1 MLILKAKIRSAH
13 GRKTEDLRKSGCL
26 PAVLYG
32 PGLKKNLDLEVNYKE
47 FINIFQETGRT
58 SFLQLE
64 VEEHLPKKPSTFLVL
79 VNNIQ
84 KNPLTLALSHIDF
97 YQPAATKEIKV
108 KVPLVF
114 EGEAGAIKNFGGTL
128 VKNIQEIQVQ
138 ALPQNLPHEIKVNLE
153 TLDELEKS
161 ILIKNLII
169 PNGVKILKNP
179 EEIVAQVMPPE
190 EIEEELAR
198 PVEEKIDQVGTVEK
212 EKKEKEESI
221 SSVNTPEKH
230 KKES

>member
-1 MLILKAKIRSAH
+1 MLILKVKIRSVH

-32 PGLKKNLDLEVNYKE
+32 PGLKKNLDLEVDYKE
-47 FINIFQETGRT
+47 FVNVFQETGRT

-64 VEEHLPKKPSTFLVL
+64 VEEHSSKKPSVFLVL

-108 KVPLVF
+108 KVPLIF
-114 EGEAGAIKNFGGTL
+114 EGEAGAVKDFGGTL

-138 ALPQNLPHEIKVNLE
+138 ALPQNLPHEIKVNLK

-161 ILIKNLII
+161 ILVKDLVI
-169 PNGVKILKNP
+169 PAGVKILKNP
-179 EEIVAQVMPPE
+179 EEIIVQVMPPE
-190 EIEEELAR
+190 EIEEELAK

-212 EKKEKEESI
+212 EKKEKE
-221 SSVNTPEKH
+221 VEKEEP
-230 KKES
+230 KES

>member
-1 MLILKAKIRSAH
+1 MLILKAKIRSVH
-13 GRKTEDLRKSGCL
+13 GRKTEDLRKGGCL

-32 PGLKKNLDLEVNYKE
+32 PGLKKNLDLEVDYKE
-47 FINIFQETGRT
+47 FVNVFQETGRT

-64 VEEHLPKKPSTFLVL
+64 VEEHLPKKPSVFLVL

-108 KVPLVF
+108 KVPLIF
-114 EGEAGAIKNFGGTL
+114 EGEAGAVKDFGGTL

-138 ALPQNLPHEIKVNLE
+138 ALPQNLPHEIKVNLK

-161 ILIKNLII
+161 ILVKDLVI
-169 PNGVKILKNP
+169 PAGVKILKNP
-179 EEIVAQVMPPE
+179 EEIIVQVMPPE
-190 EIEEELAR
+190 EIEEELAK

-212 EKKEKEESI
+212 EKKEKEVEKEEPEES
-221 SSVNTPEKH
+221 
-230 KKES
+230 

>member
-26 PAVLYG
+26 PAILYG
-32 PGLKKNLDLEVNYKE
+32 PGLKKNLDLEVDYKE
-47 FINIFQETGRT
+47 FVNVFQETGRT

-64 VEEHLPKKPSTFLVL
+64 VEEHLPKKPSVFLVL

-108 KVPLVF
+108 KVPLIF
-114 EGEAGAIKNFGGTL
+114 EGEAGAVKDFGGTL

-138 ALPQNLPHEIKVNLE
+138 ALPQNLPHEIKVNLK

-161 ILIKNLII
+161 ILVKDLVI
-169 PNGVKILKNP
+169 PAGVKILKNP
-179 EEIVAQVMPPE
+179 EEIIVQVMPPE
-190 EIEEELAR
+190 EIEEELAK
-198 PVEEKIDQVGTVEK
+198 PVEEKIDQVGAVEK
-212 EKKEKEESI
+212 EKKEVEKEE
-221 SSVNTPEKH
+221 P
-230 KKES
+230 KES

>member
-13 GRKTEDLRKSGCL
+13 GRKTEDLRKGGCL

-32 PGLKKNLDLEVNYKE
+32 PGLKKNLDLEVDYKE
-47 FINIFQETGRT
+47 FVNVFQETGRT

-64 VEEHLPKKPSTFLVL
+64 VEEHLPKKPSVFLVL

-108 KVPLVF
+108 KVPLIF
-114 EGEAGAIKNFGGTL
+114 EGEAGAVKDFGGTL

-138 ALPQNLPHEIKVNLE
+138 ALPQNLPHEIKVNLK

-161 ILIKNLII
+161 ILVKDLVI
-169 PNGVKILKNP
+169 PAGVKILKNP
-179 EEIVAQVMPPE
+179 EEIIVQVMPPE
-190 EIEEELAR
+190 EIEEELAK
-198 PVEEKIDQVGTVEK
+198 PVEEKIDQVGAVEK
-212 EKKEKEESI
+212 EKKEVEKEE
-221 SSVNTPEKH
+221 P
-230 KKES
+230 KES

>member
-1 MLILKAKIRSAH
+1 MLILKAKTRSVH
-13 GRKTEDLRKSGCL
+13 GRKTEELRKGGYL

-32 PGLKKNLDLEVNYKE
+32 PGLKNNLDLEVDYKE
-47 FINIFQETGRT
+47 FVRVFQETGRT

-64 VEEHLPKKPSTFLVL
+64 VEEDSKKPSTFLVL

-108 KVPLVF
+108 KVPLIF
-114 EGEAGAIKNFGGTL
+114 EGEAGAVKNFGGTL

-138 ALPQNLPHEIKVNLE
+138 ALPENLPHEIKVNLE

-161 ILIKNLII
+161 ILVKDLVI
-169 PNGVKILKNP
+169 PTGVKILKNP
-179 EEIVAQVMPPE
+179 EEIIVQVMPPE
-190 EIEEELAR
+190 EIEEELAK
-198 PVEEKIDQVGTVEK
+198 PVEEKIDQVGMVEK
-212 EKKEKEESI
+212 EKKEVEKEE
-221 SSVNTPEKH
+221 P
-230 KKES
+230 KEP

>member
-32 PGLKKNLDLEVNYKE
+32 PGLKKNLDLEVDYKE
-47 FINIFQETGRT
+47 FVNVFQETGRT

-64 VEEHLPKKPSTFLVL
+64 VEEHLPKKPSVFLVL

-108 KVPLVF
+108 KVPLIF
-114 EGEAGAIKNFGGTL
+114 EGEAGAVKDFGGTL

-138 ALPQNLPHEIKVNLE
+138 ALPQNLPHEIKVNLK

-161 ILIKNLII
+161 ILVKDLVI
-169 PNGVKILKNP
+169 PAGVKILKNP
-179 EEIVAQVMPPE
+179 EEIIVQVMPPE
-190 EIEEELAR
+190 EIEEELAK
-198 PVEEKIDQVGTVEK
+198 PVEEKIDQVGAVEK
-212 EKKEKEESI
+212 EKKEVEKEE
-221 SSVNTPEKH
+221 P
-230 KKES
+230 KES